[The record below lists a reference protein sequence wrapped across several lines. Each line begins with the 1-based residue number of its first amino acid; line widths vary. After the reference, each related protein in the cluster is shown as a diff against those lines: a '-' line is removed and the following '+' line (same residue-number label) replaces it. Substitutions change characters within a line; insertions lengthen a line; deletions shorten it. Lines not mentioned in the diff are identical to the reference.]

1 MTDLHSSNGN
11 LTSGIDATRQ
21 PVVFRRDGEV
31 FASSRDVADFFGK
44 EHRNVLRDIDALIA
58 AEPKLGRRE
67 MTEEGCPLS
76 FEQTSVSV
84 QMPNG
89 GTRPERQYLMTRD
102 GFTLLA
108 MGFNGPRALR
118 FKLAYIAAFNAMEA
132 ELRTRPAALDFS
144 DPKVLISLLTE
155 HTAGRIAAEKRAEV
169 AEAKIEEVRPKAQF
183 FDRYVN
189 AEGLYG
195 LQNAGRIIGDGANK
209 FVSRLKAGYLHYQG
223 GALVPKAAY
232 RDMGL
237 FEVKATMVDD
247 KARYQT
253 YVTPKGLDYF
263 ARKFNLTPPAG
274 RSSASQQGELL

>member
-31 FASSRDVADFFGK
+31 FASSRDVAVYFGK
-44 EHRNVLRDIDALIA
+44 DLKHVHEAVRN
-58 AEPKLGRRE
+58 
-67 MTEEGCPLS
+67 LS
-76 FEQTSVSV
+76 AKDQDWARLNFRPNLSNDLTGSFVSD
-84 QMPNG
+84 
-89 GTRPERQYLMTRD
+89 YDMTRD
-102 GFTLLA
+102 GFTILA
-108 MGFNGPRALR
+108 MGFTGEKALR